1 MFWKI
6 IGITAATLTSFGF
19 LPQIR
24 KMVKTKSVNDISLI
38 TVLQFTLGATL
49 WMLYG
54 IYLKD
59 PIVILA
65 NLVCLITLIIALIFY
80 RKYQQKSLKK

>member
-1 MFWKI
+1 MVWKI
-6 IGITAATLTSFGF
+6 IGITAAVLTSFGF
-19 LPQIR
+19 VPQIK
-24 KMVKTKSVNDISLI
+24 KMLKTKSVKDISLI
-38 TVLQFTLGATL
+38 TILQFSLGATL

-65 NLVCLITLIIALIFY
+65 NLVCLITLITALIFY
-80 RKYQQKSLKK
+80 QKYLQRA